1 MEDEIRI
8 PSWVLR
14 GDRVDELAFANEYLT
29 NHHMVSC
36 NGTFFTPDGRMTDE
50 NALRKDIFRELSQYI
65 RCGLARKVDNIVAT
79 LHLACQYDGLEDS
92 MAEVQVKNGTWHLD
106 GSFSDFKNIVCNR
119 LPVAYNPDAPRPER
133 WLQFVDEL
141 LEPGDVLTLQE
152 YMGYCLL
159 PVTYAQKML
168 IIIGRGGEGK
178 SRIGT
183 VMKSLLGDNMYM
195 GSIAKIE
202 GSPFARA
209 DLEHMLL
216 MVDDDLKMEA
226 LKQTNYIKSIVT
238 AELPMD
244 LERKGI
250 QSYQGRLYCRFMA
263 FGNGNLRSL
272 YDRSYGFFR
281 RQLILTTRERP
292 ESRVDDPYLSQRLYG
307 EREGILMWCLEGLQ
321 RLFLNDFQFT
331 ITPQAQEN
339 LNDAIREGNNAVD
352 FMNSE
357 GYFRFDDQGTASSR
371 ALYGVYKDWCD
382 DNAVTPMSSG
392 SLIQYLN
399 QNQSRFGLIYS
410 TNISIGNGRRARGYQ
425 GIRICPRM

>member
-1 MEDEIRI
+1 MQDEIK
-8 PSWVLR
+8 PPCWVLR
-14 GDRVDELAFANEYLT
+14 GDRVDELAFANEFLT
-29 NHHMVSC
+29 NHHMVSV
-36 NGTFFTPDGRMTDE
+36 NGTFFTPDGRLSDE
-50 NALRKDIFRELSQYI
+50 NALRKDIFQVISRYI
-65 RCGLARKVDNIVAT
+65 RGGLARKVDSILAT
-79 LHLACQYDGLEDS
+79 LHLACQYPCLDDS
-92 MAEVQVKNGTWHLD
+92 MTQVQVQNGTWHLD
-106 GSFSDFKNIVCNR
+106 GSFSTFRDIVVNR
-119 LPVAYNPDAPRPER
+119 LPVAYQPDAPKPER

-159 PVTYAQKML
+159 PVTFGQKML

-183 VMKSLLGDNMYM
+183 VMKDLLGDNMYM

-202 GSPFARA
+202 NSPFARA

-281 RQLILTTRERP
+281 RQLILTTKDRP
-292 ESRVDDPYLSQRLYG
+292 RNRQDDPYLSIQLRK
-307 EREGILMWCLEGLQ
+307 EKEGILLWCLEGLQ
-321 RLFLNDFQFT
+321 RLFYNDFQFT
-331 ITPQAQEN
+331 VTPLAEEN

-352 FMNSE
+352 FMKSE
-357 GYFRFDDQGTASSR
+357 GYFRFDSQGSATSR
-371 ALYGVYKDWCD
+371 ALYHAYRDWCD
-382 DNAVTPMSSG
+382 DNAMMAMSS
-392 SLIQYLN
+392 SSFITYIN
-399 QNQSRFGLIYS
+399 QNQRGFGITYS
-410 TNISIGNGRRARGYQ
+410 TNIPIGNGRYARGYK
-425 GIRICPRM
+425 GIRCLH

>member
-1 MEDEIRI
+1 
-8 PSWVLR
+8 
-14 GDRVDELAFANEYLT
+14 
-29 NHHMVSC
+29 
-36 NGTFFTPDGRMTDE
+36 MT
-50 NALRKDIFRELSQYI
+50 
-65 RCGLARKVDNIVAT
+65 
-79 LHLACQYDGLEDS
+79 
-92 MAEVQVKNGTWHLD
+92 EVQVQNGTWHLD
-106 GSFSDFKNIVCNR
+106 GSFSTFKNIVCNR

-133 WLQFVDEL
+133 WLQFLDEL
-141 LEPGDVLTLQE
+141 LEPGDILTLQE

-281 RQLILTTRERP
+281 RQLILTTKERP
-292 ESRVDDPYLSQRLYG
+292 PDRVDDPDIAEKMCREL
-307 EREGILMWCLEGLQ
+307 EGIFLWAFEGLQ
-321 RLFLNDFQFT
+321 RLVANH
-331 ITPQAQEN
+331 
-339 LNDAIREGNNAVD
+339 
-352 FMNSE
+352 
-357 GYFRFDDQGTASSR
+357 FRFYESA
-371 ALYGVYKDWCD
+371 
-382 DNAVTPMSSG
+382 
-392 SLIQYLN
+392 
-399 QNQSRFGLIYS
+399 
-410 TNISIGNGRRARGYQ
+410 RARSNRET
-425 GIRICPRM
+425 IRQDANNVLLFM

>member
-1 MEDEIRI
+1 MEDEINI
-8 PSWVLR
+8 PRWVLR
-14 GDRVDELAFANEYLT
+14 GDRVDELAFANEFLT
-29 NHHMVSC
+29 NHHMVSV
-36 NGTFFTPDGRMTDE
+36 NGTFFTPDGRMGDE
-50 NALRKDIFRELSQYI
+50 NALRKEIFKVLCQYI
-65 RCGLARKVDNIVAT
+65 RGNLARKVDSIVAT
-79 LHLACQYDGLEDS
+79 LHLACQYDGLEDDVTS
-92 MAEVQVKNGTWHLD
+92 VQVKNGMWHLD
-106 GSFSDFKNIVCNR
+106 GTFSTFRDIVVNR
-119 LPVAYNPDAPRPER
+119 LPVAYNPDAPKPER

-292 ESRVDDPYLSQRLYG
+292 GSRVDDPYLSRRLHA
-307 EREGILMWCLEGLQ
+307 EREGILLWCL
-321 RLFLNDFQFT
+321 
-331 ITPQAQEN
+331 
-339 LNDAIREGNNAVD
+339 
-352 FMNSE
+352 
-357 GYFRFDDQGTASSR
+357 
-371 ALYGVYKDWCD
+371 
-382 DNAVTPMSSG
+382 
-392 SLIQYLN
+392 
-399 QNQSRFGLIYS
+399 
-410 TNISIGNGRRARGYQ
+410 
-425 GIRICPRM
+425 

>member
-1 MEDEIRI
+1 MQDEIM
-8 PSWVLR
+8 PPCWVLR
-14 GDRVDELAFANEYLT
+14 GDRVDELAFANEFLT
-29 NHHMVSC
+29 NHHMVSV
-36 NGTFFTPDGRMTDE
+36 NGTFFTPDGRLSDE
-50 NALRKDIFRELSQYI
+50 NALRKDIFQVISRYI
-65 RCGLARKVDNIVAT
+65 RGGLARKVDSILAT
-79 LHLACQYDGLEDS
+79 LHLACQHPCLDDS
-92 MAEVQVKNGTWHLD
+92 MTQVQVQNGTWHLD
-106 GSFSDFKNIVCNR
+106 GSFSTFRDIVVNR
-119 LPVAYNPDAPRPER
+119 LPVAYHPDAPRPER

-159 PVTYAQKML
+159 PVTFGQKML

-183 VMKSLLGDNMYM
+183 VMKDLLGDNMYM

-202 GSPFARA
+202 NSPFARA

-238 AELPMD
+238 SELPMD

-250 QSYQGRLYCRFMA
+250 QSYQGRLFCRFMA

-281 RQLILTTRERP
+281 RQLILTTRDRP
-292 ESRVDDPYLSQRLYG
+292 RNRQDDPYLSIQLRK
-307 EREGILMWCLEGLQ
+307 EKEGILLWCLEGLQ
-321 RLFLNDFQFT
+321 RLFYNDFQFT
-331 ITPQAQEN
+331 VTPLAEEN

-352 FMNSE
+352 FMKSE
-357 GYFRFDDQGTASSR
+357 GYFRFDSQGSATSR
-371 ALYGVYKDWCD
+371 ALYHAYRDWCD
-382 DNAVTPMSSG
+382 DNAMMAMSS
-392 SLIQYLN
+392 SSFITYIN
-399 QNQSRFGLIYS
+399 QNQRGFGITYS
-410 TNISIGNGRRARGYQ
+410 TNIPIGNGRYARGYK
-425 GIRICPRM
+425 GIRCLH

>member
-1 MEDEIRI
+1 MQDEIN
-8 PSWVLR
+8 PPCWVLR
-14 GDRVDELAFANEYLT
+14 GDRVDELAFANEFLT
-29 NHHMVSC
+29 NHHMVSV
-36 NGTFFTPDGRMTDE
+36 NGTFFTPDGRLSDE
-50 NALRKDIFRELSQYI
+50 NALRKDIFQVISRYI
-65 RCGLARKVDNIVAT
+65 RGGLARKVDSILAT
-79 LHLACQYDGLEDS
+79 LHLACQYPCLDDS
-92 MAEVQVKNGTWHLD
+92 MTQVQVQNGTWHLD
-106 GSFSDFKNIVCNR
+106 GSFSTFRDIVVNR
-119 LPVAYNPDAPRPER
+119 LPVAYHPDAPKPER

-159 PVTYAQKML
+159 PVTFGQKML

-183 VMKSLLGDNMYM
+183 VMKDLLGDNMYM

-202 GSPFARA
+202 NSPFARA

-281 RQLILTTRERP
+281 RQLILTTRDRP
-292 ESRVDDPYLSQRLYG
+292 RNRQDDPYLSIQLRK
-307 EREGILMWCLEGLQ
+307 EKEGILLWCLEGLQ
-321 RLFLNDFQFT
+321 RLFYNDFQFT
-331 ITPQAQEN
+331 VTPLAEEN

-352 FMNSE
+352 FMKSE
-357 GYFRFDDQGTASSR
+357 GYFRFDSQGSVTSR
-371 ALYGVYKDWCD
+371 ALYHAYRDWCD
-382 DNAVTPMSSG
+382 DNAMMAMSS
-392 SLIQYLN
+392 SSFITYIN
-399 QNQSRFGLIYS
+399 QNQRGFGITYS
-410 TNISIGNGRRARGYQ
+410 TNIPIGNGRYARGYK
-425 GIRICPRM
+425 GIRCLH

>member
-1 MEDEIRI
+1 MEDEINI
-8 PSWVLR
+8 PRWVLR
-14 GDRVDELAFANEYLT
+14 GDRVDELAFANEYLM

-50 NALRKDIFRELSQYI
+50 NALRKDIFSILCQYI

-106 GSFSDFKNIVCNR
+106 GSFSDFKNIVVNR

-159 PVTYAQKML
+159 PVTFGQKML
-168 IIIGRGGEGK
+168 IIIGKGGEGK

-183 VMKSLLGDNMYM
+183 VMKDLLGENMYM

-202 GSPFARA
+202 SSPFARA

-250 QSYQGRLYCRFMA
+250 QSYQGRLFCRFMA

-281 RQLILTTRERP
+281 RQLILTTKDRP
-292 ESRVDDPYLSQRLYG
+292 RNRQDDPYLSIQLRK
-307 EREGILMWCLEGLQ
+307 EKEGILLWCLEGLQ
-321 RLFLNDFQFT
+321 RLFYNDFQFT
-331 ITPQAQEN
+331 VTPLAEEN

-352 FMNSE
+352 FMKSE
-357 GYFRFDDQGTASSR
+357 GYFRFDSQGSVTSR
-371 ALYGVYKDWCD
+371 ALYHAYRDWCD
-382 DNAVTPMSSG
+382 DNAMMAMSS
-392 SLIQYLN
+392 SSFITYIN
-399 QNQSRFGLIYS
+399 QNQRGFGITYS
-410 TNISIGNGRRARGYQ
+410 TNIPIGNGRYARGYK
-425 GIRICPRM
+425 GIRCLH

>member
-1 MEDEIRI
+1 MQDEIM
-8 PSWVLR
+8 PPCWVLR
-14 GDRVDELAFANEYLT
+14 GDRVDELAFANEFLT
-29 NHHMVSC
+29 NHHMVSV
-36 NGTFFTPDGRMTDE
+36 NGTFFTPDGRLSDE
-50 NALRKDIFRELSQYI
+50 NALRKDIFQVISRYI
-65 RCGLARKVDNIVAT
+65 RGGLARKVDSILAT
-79 LHLACQYDGLEDS
+79 LHLACQYPCLDDS
-92 MAEVQVKNGTWHLD
+92 MTQVQVQNGTWHLD
-106 GSFSDFKNIVCNR
+106 GSFSTFRDIVVNR
-119 LPVAYNPDAPRPER
+119 LPVAYHPDAPKPER

-159 PVTYAQKML
+159 PVTFGQKML

-183 VMKSLLGDNMYM
+183 VMKDLLGDNMYM

-202 GSPFARA
+202 NSPFARA

-250 QSYQGRLYCRFMA
+250 QSYQGRLFCRFMA

-281 RQLILTTRERP
+281 RQLILTTRDRP
-292 ESRVDDPYLSQRLYG
+292 RNRQDDPYLSIQLRK
-307 EREGILMWCLEGLQ
+307 EKEGILLWCLEGLQ
-321 RLFLNDFQFT
+321 RLFYNDFQFT
-331 ITPQAQEN
+331 VTPLAEEN

-352 FMNSE
+352 FMKSE
-357 GYFRFDDQGTASSR
+357 GYFRFDSQGSVTSR
-371 ALYGVYKDWCD
+371 ALYHAYRDWCD
-382 DNAVTPMSSG
+382 DNAMMAMSS
-392 SLIQYLN
+392 SSFITYIN
-399 QNQSRFGLIYS
+399 QNQRGFGITYS
-410 TNISIGNGRRARGYQ
+410 TNIPIGNGRYARGYK
-425 GIRICPRM
+425 GIRCLH

>member
-1 MEDEIRI
+1 MQDEIM
-8 PSWVLR
+8 PPCWVLR
-14 GDRVDELAFANEYLT
+14 GDRVDELAFANEFLT
-29 NHHMVSC
+29 NHHMVSV
-36 NGTFFTPDGRMTDE
+36 NGTFFTPDGRLSDE
-50 NALRKDIFRELSQYI
+50 NALRKDIFQVISRYI
-65 RCGLARKVDNIVAT
+65 RGGLARKVDSILAT
-79 LHLACQYDGLEDS
+79 LHLACQYPCLDDS
-92 MAEVQVKNGTWHLD
+92 MTQVQVQNGTWHLD
-106 GSFSDFKNIVCNR
+106 GSFSTFRDIVVNR
-119 LPVAYNPDAPRPER
+119 LPVAYHPDAPKPER

-159 PVTYAQKML
+159 PVTFGQKML

-183 VMKSLLGDNMYM
+183 VMKDLLGDNMYM

-202 GSPFARA
+202 NSPFARA

-238 AELPMD
+238 SELPMD

-250 QSYQGRLYCRFMA
+250 QSYQGRLFCRFMA

-281 RQLILTTRERP
+281 RQLILTTKDRP
-292 ESRVDDPYLSQRLYG
+292 RNRQDDPYLSIQLRK
-307 EREGILMWCLEGLQ
+307 EKEGILLWCLEGLQ
-321 RLFLNDFQFT
+321 RLFYNDFQFT
-331 ITPQAQEN
+331 VTPLAEEN

-352 FMNSE
+352 FMKSE
-357 GYFRFDDQGTASSR
+357 GYFRFDSQGSVTSR
-371 ALYGVYKDWCD
+371 ALYHAYRDWCD
-382 DNAVTPMSSG
+382 DNAMMAMSS
-392 SLIQYLN
+392 SSFITYIN
-399 QNQSRFGLIYS
+399 QNQRGFGITYS
-410 TNISIGNGRRARGYQ
+410 TNIPIGNGRYARGYK
-425 GIRICPRM
+425 GIRCLH

>member
-1 MEDEIRI
+1 MEDEINI
-8 PSWVLR
+8 PRWVLR

-36 NGTFFTPDGRMTDE
+36 NGTFFTPDGRLSDE

-92 MAEVQVKNGTWHLD
+92 MMEVQVQNGTWHLD
-106 GSFSDFKNIVCNR
+106 GSFSDFKNIVVNR
-119 LPVAYNPDAPRPER
+119 LPVAYNPDAPKPER
-133 WLQFVDEL
+133 WLRFLEEL
-141 LEPGDVLTLQE
+141 LEPGDILTLQE

-159 PVTYAQKML
+159 PVTFGQKML
-168 IIIGRGGEGK
+168 IIIGKGGEGK

-183 VMKSLLGDNMYM
+183 VMKDLLGENMYM

-202 GSPFARA
+202 SSPFARA

-281 RQLILTTRERP
+281 RQLILTTKEKP
-292 ESRVDDPYLSQRLYG
+292 AGRVDDPYLSMDLRR
-307 EREGILMWCLEGLQ
+307 EREGILLWCLEGLL
-321 RLFLNDFQFT
+321 RLYFNDFQFT
-331 ITPQAQEN
+331 ITPRAQEN
-339 LNDAIREGNNAVD
+339 LNEAIREGNNAVD
-352 FMNSE
+352 FMKSK
-357 GYFRFDDQGTASSR
+357 GYFRFDSEGAATSR
-371 ALYGVYKDWCD
+371 ALYRVYKDWCE
-382 DNAVTPMSSG
+382 DNAMTAMSST
-392 SLIQYLN
+392 SFSQYLS
-399 QNQSRFGLIYS
+399 QNQAALGLTYS
-410 TNISIGNGRRARGYQ
+410 NNIPIGNGRRARGYQ

>member
-1 MEDEIRI
+1 MHEETN
-8 PSWVLR
+8 PPCWVLR
-14 GDRVDELAFANEYLT
+14 GDRVDELAFANEFLT
-29 NHHMVSC
+29 NHHMVSV
-36 NGTFFTPDGRMTDE
+36 NGTFFTPDGRLSDE
-50 NALRKDIFRELSQYI
+50 NALRKDIFQVISRYI
-65 RCGLARKVDNIVAT
+65 RGGLARKVDSILAT
-79 LHLACQYDGLEDS
+79 LHLACQYPCLDDS
-92 MAEVQVKNGTWHLD
+92 MTQVQVQNGTWHLD
-106 GSFSDFKNIVCNR
+106 GSFSTFRDIVVNR
-119 LPVAYNPDAPRPER
+119 LPVAYHPDAPKPER

-159 PVTYAQKML
+159 PVTFGQKML

-183 VMKSLLGDNMYM
+183 VMKDLLGDNMYM

-202 GSPFARA
+202 NSPFARA

-250 QSYQGRLYCRFMA
+250 QSYQGRLFCRFMA

-281 RQLILTTRERP
+281 RQLILTTRDRP
-292 ESRVDDPYLSQRLYG
+292 RNRQDDPYLSIQLRK
-307 EREGILMWCLEGLQ
+307 EKEGILLWCLEGLQ
-321 RLFLNDFQFT
+321 RLFYNDFQFT
-331 ITPQAQEN
+331 VTPLAEEN

-352 FMNSE
+352 FMKSE
-357 GYFRFDDQGTASSR
+357 GYFRFDSQGSVTSR
-371 ALYGVYKDWCD
+371 ALYHAYRDWCD
-382 DNAVTPMSSG
+382 DNAMMAMSS
-392 SLIQYLN
+392 SSFITYIN
-399 QNQSRFGLIYS
+399 QNQRGFGITYS
-410 TNISIGNGRRARGYQ
+410 TNIPIGNGRYARGYK
-425 GIRICPRM
+425 GIRCLH

>member
-1 MEDEIRI
+1 MQDEIN
-8 PSWVLR
+8 PPCWVLR
-14 GDRVDELAFANEYLT
+14 GDRVDELAFANEFLT
-29 NHHMVSC
+29 NHHMVSV
-36 NGTFFTPDGRMTDE
+36 NGTFFTPDGRLSDE
-50 NALRKDIFRELSQYI
+50 NALRKDIFQVISRYI
-65 RCGLARKVDNIVAT
+65 RGGLARKVDSILAT
-79 LHLACQYDGLEDS
+79 LHLACQYPCLDDS
-92 MAEVQVKNGTWHLD
+92 MTQVQVQNGTWHLD
-106 GSFSDFKNIVCNR
+106 GSFSTFRDIVVNR
-119 LPVAYNPDAPRPER
+119 LPVAYHPDAPKPER

-159 PVTYAQKML
+159 PVTFGQKML

-183 VMKSLLGDNMYM
+183 VMKDLLGDNMYM

-202 GSPFARA
+202 NSPFARA

-238 AELPMD
+238 SELPMD

-250 QSYQGRLYCRFMA
+250 QSYQGRLFCRFMA

-281 RQLILTTRERP
+281 RQLILTTKDRP
-292 ESRVDDPYLSQRLYG
+292 RNRQDDPYLSIQLRK
-307 EREGILMWCLEGLQ
+307 EKEGILLWCLEGLQ
-321 RLFLNDFQFT
+321 RLFYNDFQFT
-331 ITPQAQEN
+331 VTPLAEEN

-352 FMNSE
+352 FMKSE
-357 GYFRFDDQGTASSR
+357 GYFRFDSQGSVTSR
-371 ALYGVYKDWCD
+371 ALYHAYRDWCD
-382 DNAVTPMSSG
+382 DNAMMAMSS
-392 SLIQYLN
+392 SSFITYIN
-399 QNQSRFGLIYS
+399 QNQRGFGITYS
-410 TNISIGNGRRARGYQ
+410 TNIPIGNGRYARGYK
-425 GIRICPRM
+425 GIRCLH

>member
-1 MEDEIRI
+1 MEDEINI
-8 PSWVLR
+8 PRWVLR
-14 GDRVDELAFANEYLT
+14 GDRVDELIFANEYLT

-36 NGTFFTPDGRMTDE
+36 NGTFFTPDGRLSDE

-92 MAEVQVKNGTWHLD
+92 MTEVQVQNGTWHLD
-106 GSFSDFKNIVCNR
+106 GSFSNFRNIVVNR
-119 LPVAYNPDAPRPER
+119 LPVNYNPDAPRPER

-159 PVTYAQKML
+159 PVTFGQKML

-281 RQLILTTRERP
+281 RQLILTTKERP
-292 ESRVDDPYLSQRLYG
+292 DSRVDDPYLSQRLYG

-331 ITPQAQEN
+331 ITPRAQEN

-371 ALYGVYKDWCD
+371 ALYGVYRDWCE

-410 TNISIGNGRRARGYQ
+410 TNIPIGNGRRARGYQ

>member
-1 MEDEIRI
+1 MHEETN
-8 PSWVLR
+8 PPCWVLR
-14 GDRVDELAFANEYLT
+14 GDRVDELAFANEFLT
-29 NHHMVSC
+29 NHHMVSV
-36 NGTFFTPDGRMTDE
+36 NGTFFTPDGRLSDE
-50 NALRKDIFRELSQYI
+50 NALRKDIFQVISRYI
-65 RCGLARKVDNIVAT
+65 RGGLARKVDSILAT
-79 LHLACQYDGLEDS
+79 LHLACQYPCLDDS
-92 MAEVQVKNGTWHLD
+92 MTQVQVQNGTWHLD
-106 GSFSDFKNIVCNR
+106 GSFSTFRDIVVNR
-119 LPVAYNPDAPRPER
+119 LPVAYHPDAPKPER

-159 PVTYAQKML
+159 PVTFGQKML

-183 VMKSLLGDNMYM
+183 VMKDLLGDNMYM

-281 RQLILTTRERP
+281 RQLILTTRDRP
-292 ESRVDDPYLSQRLYG
+292 RNRQDDPYLSIQLRK
-307 EREGILMWCLEGLQ
+307 EKEGILLWCLEGLQ
-321 RLFLNDFQFT
+321 RLFYNDFQFT
-331 ITPQAQEN
+331 VTPLAEEN

-352 FMNSE
+352 FMKSE
-357 GYFRFDDQGTASSR
+357 GYFRFDSQGSVTSR
-371 ALYGVYKDWCD
+371 DLYHAYRDWCD
-382 DNAVTPMSSG
+382 DNAMMAMSS
-392 SLIQYLN
+392 SSFITYIN
-399 QNQSRFGLIYS
+399 QNQRGFGITYS
-410 TNISIGNGRRARGYQ
+410 TNIPIGNGRYARGYK
-425 GIRICPRM
+425 GIRCLH

>member
-1 MEDEIRI
+1 MEDEINI
-8 PSWVLR
+8 PRWVLR

-36 NGTFFTPDGRMTDE
+36 NGTFFTPDGRLSDE

-92 MAEVQVKNGTWHLD
+92 VTEVQVQNGTWHLD
-106 GSFSDFKNIVCNR
+106 GSFSDFKNIVVNR
-119 LPVAYNPDAPRPER
+119 LPVNYNPDAPRPER

-281 RQLILTTRERP
+281 RQLILTTKERP
-292 ESRVDDPYLSQRLYG
+292 ENRVDDPYLSQRLYQ
-307 EREGILMWCLEGLQ
+307 EREGILMWCLEGLL

-371 ALYGVYKDWCD
+371 ALYGVYRDWCD
-382 DNAVTPMSSG
+382 DNAVTPMSST
-392 SLIQYLN
+392 SLAQYLN

-410 TNISIGNGRRARGYQ
+410 TNIPIGNGRRARGYQ

>member
-1 MEDEIRI
+1 MQDEIM
-8 PSWVLR
+8 PPCWVLR
-14 GDRVDELAFANEYLT
+14 GDRVDELAFANEFLT
-29 NHHMVSC
+29 NHHMVSV
-36 NGTFFTPDGRMTDE
+36 NGTFFTPDGRLSDE
-50 NALRKDIFRELSQYI
+50 NALRKDIFQVISRYI
-65 RCGLARKVDNIVAT
+65 RGGLARKVDSILAT
-79 LHLACQYDGLEDS
+79 LHLACQYPCLDDS
-92 MAEVQVKNGTWHLD
+92 MTQVQVQNGTWHLD
-106 GSFSDFKNIVCNR
+106 GSFSTFRDIVVNR
-119 LPVAYNPDAPRPER
+119 LPVAYQPDAPKPER

-159 PVTYAQKML
+159 PVTFGQKML

-183 VMKSLLGDNMYM
+183 VMKDLLGDNMYM

-202 GSPFARA
+202 NSPFARA

-281 RQLILTTRERP
+281 RQLILTTKDRP
-292 ESRVDDPYLSQRLYG
+292 RNRQDDPYLSIQLRK
-307 EREGILMWCLEGLQ
+307 EKEGILLWCLEGLQ
-321 RLFLNDFQFT
+321 RLFYNDFQFT
-331 ITPQAQEN
+331 VTPLAEEN

-352 FMNSE
+352 FMKSE
-357 GYFRFDDQGTASSR
+357 GYFRFDSQGSVTSR
-371 ALYGVYKDWCD
+371 ALYHAYRDWCD
-382 DNAVTPMSSG
+382 DNAMMAMSS
-392 SLIQYLN
+392 SSFITYIN
-399 QNQSRFGLIYS
+399 QNQRGFGITYS
-410 TNISIGNGRRARGYQ
+410 TNIPIGNGRYARGYK
-425 GIRICPRM
+425 GIRCLH

>member
-1 MEDEIRI
+1 
-8 PSWVLR
+8 
-14 GDRVDELAFANEYLT
+14 
-29 NHHMVSC
+29 
-36 NGTFFTPDGRMTDE
+36 
-50 NALRKDIFRELSQYI
+50 
-65 RCGLARKVDNIVAT
+65 
-79 LHLACQYDGLEDS
+79 
-92 MAEVQVKNGTWHLD
+92 
-106 GSFSDFKNIVCNR
+106 
-119 LPVAYNPDAPRPER
+119 
-133 WLQFVDEL
+133 
-141 LEPGDVLTLQE
+141 
-152 YMGYCLL
+152 
-159 PVTYAQKML
+159 
-168 IIIGRGGEGK
+168 
-178 SRIGT
+178 
-183 VMKSLLGDNMYM
+183 MYM

-292 ESRVDDPYLSQRLYG
+292 GSRVDDPYLSRRLHA
-307 EREGILMWCLEGLQ
+307 EREGILLWCLEGLI

-331 ITPQAQEN
+331 ITPRAQEN

-357 GYFRFDDQGTASSR
+357 GYFRFDSQGTASSR
-371 ALYGVYKDWCD
+371 ALYGVYRDWCD
-382 DNAVTPMSSG
+382 DNAVTPMSST

-410 TNISIGNGRRARGYQ
+410 TNIPIGNGRRARGYQ

>member
-1 MEDEIRI
+1 MHEETN
-8 PSWVLR
+8 PPCWVLR
-14 GDRVDELAFANEYLT
+14 GDRVDELAFANEFLT
-29 NHHMVSC
+29 NHHMVSV
-36 NGTFFTPDGRMTDE
+36 NGTFFTPDGRLSDE
-50 NALRKDIFRELSQYI
+50 NALRKDIFQVISRYI
-65 RCGLARKVDNIVAT
+65 RGGLARKVDSILAT
-79 LHLACQYDGLEDS
+79 LHLACQYPCLDDS
-92 MAEVQVKNGTWHLD
+92 MTQVQVQNGTWHLD
-106 GSFSDFKNIVCNR
+106 GSFSTFRDIVVNR
-119 LPVAYNPDAPRPER
+119 LPVAYHPDAPKPER

-159 PVTYAQKML
+159 PVTFGQKML

-183 VMKSLLGDNMYM
+183 VMKDLLGDNMYM

-202 GSPFARA
+202 NSPFARA

-281 RQLILTTRERP
+281 RQLILTTKDRP
-292 ESRVDDPYLSQRLYG
+292 RNRQDDPYLSIQLRK
-307 EREGILMWCLEGLQ
+307 EKEGILLWCLEGLQ
-321 RLFLNDFQFT
+321 RLFYNDFQFT
-331 ITPQAQEN
+331 VTPLAEEN

-352 FMNSE
+352 FMKSE
-357 GYFRFDDQGTASSR
+357 GYFRFDSQGSVTSR
-371 ALYGVYKDWCD
+371 ALYHAYRDWCD
-382 DNAVTPMSSG
+382 DNAMMAMSS
-392 SLIQYLN
+392 SSFITYIN
-399 QNQSRFGLIYS
+399 QNQRGFGITYS
-410 TNISIGNGRRARGYQ
+410 TNIPIGNGRYARGYK
-425 GIRICPRM
+425 GIRCLH

>member
-1 MEDEIRI
+1 MEDEINI
-8 PSWVLR
+8 PRWVLR

-36 NGTFFTPDGRMTDE
+36 NGTFFTPDGRLSDE

-92 MAEVQVKNGTWHLD
+92 VTEVQVQNGTWHLD
-106 GSFSDFKNIVCNR
+106 GSFSTFRNIVVNR
-119 LPVAYNPDAPRPER
+119 LPVNYNPDAPRPER
-133 WLQFVDEL
+133 WLKFVDEL

-159 PVTYAQKML
+159 PVTFGQKML

-272 YDRSYGFFR
+272 YDRSFGFFR
-281 RQLILTTRERP
+281 RQLILTTKERP
-292 ESRVDDPYLSQRLYG
+292 ENRVDDPYLSQRLYQ
-307 EREGILMWCLEGLQ
+307 EREGILMWCLEGLL

-371 ALYGVYKDWCD
+371 ALYGVYRDWCD
-382 DNAVTPMSSG
+382 DNAVTPMSST
-392 SLIQYLN
+392 SLAQYLN

-410 TNISIGNGRRARGYQ
+410 TNIPIGNGRRARGYQ

>member
-1 MEDEIRI
+1 MHEETN
-8 PSWVLR
+8 PPCWVLR
-14 GDRVDELAFANEYLT
+14 GDRVDELAFANEFLT
-29 NHHMVSC
+29 NHHMVSV
-36 NGTFFTPDGRMTDE
+36 NGTFFTPDGRLSDE
-50 NALRKDIFRELSQYI
+50 NALRKDIFQVISRYI
-65 RCGLARKVDNIVAT
+65 RGGLARKVDSILAT
-79 LHLACQYDGLEDS
+79 LHLACQYPCLDDS
-92 MAEVQVKNGTWHLD
+92 MTQVQVQNGTWHLD
-106 GSFSDFKNIVCNR
+106 GSFSTFRDIVVNR
-119 LPVAYNPDAPRPER
+119 LPVAYHPDAPRPER

-159 PVTYAQKML
+159 PVTFGQKML

-183 VMKSLLGDNMYM
+183 VMKDLLGDNMYM

-202 GSPFARA
+202 NSPFARA

-250 QSYQGRLYCRFMA
+250 QSYQGRLFCRFMA

-281 RQLILTTRERP
+281 RQLILTTKDRP
-292 ESRVDDPYLSQRLYG
+292 RNRQDDPYLSIQLRK
-307 EREGILMWCLEGLQ
+307 EKEGILLWCLEGLQ
-321 RLFLNDFQFT
+321 RLFYNDFQFT
-331 ITPQAQEN
+331 VTPLAEEN

-352 FMNSE
+352 FMKSE
-357 GYFRFDDQGTASSR
+357 GYFRFDSQGSVTSR
-371 ALYGVYKDWCD
+371 ALYHAYRDWCD
-382 DNAVTPMSSG
+382 DNAMMAMSS
-392 SLIQYLN
+392 SSFITYIN
-399 QNQSRFGLIYS
+399 QNQRGFGITYS
-410 TNISIGNGRRARGYQ
+410 TNIPIGNGRYARGYK
-425 GIRICPRM
+425 GIRCLH

>member
-1 MEDEIRI
+1 MHEETN
-8 PSWVLR
+8 PPCWVLR
-14 GDRVDELAFANEYLT
+14 GDRVDELAFANEFLT
-29 NHHMVSC
+29 NHHMVSV
-36 NGTFFTPDGRMTDE
+36 NGTFFTPDGRLSDE
-50 NALRKDIFRELSQYI
+50 NALRKDIFQVISRYI
-65 RCGLARKVDNIVAT
+65 RGGLARKVDSILAT
-79 LHLACQYDGLEDS
+79 LHLACQYPCLDDS
-92 MAEVQVKNGTWHLD
+92 MTQVQVQNGTWHLD
-106 GSFSDFKNIVCNR
+106 GSFSTFRDIVVNR
-119 LPVAYNPDAPRPER
+119 LPVAYHPDAPKPER

-159 PVTYAQKML
+159 PVTFGQKML

-183 VMKSLLGDNMYM
+183 VMKDLLGDNMYM

-202 GSPFARA
+202 NSPFARA

-250 QSYQGRLYCRFMA
+250 QSYQGRLFCRFMA

-281 RQLILTTRERP
+281 RQLILTTKDRP
-292 ESRVDDPYLSQRLYG
+292 RNRQDDPYLSIQLRK
-307 EREGILMWCLEGLQ
+307 EKEGILLWCLEGLQ
-321 RLFLNDFQFT
+321 RLFYNDFQFT
-331 ITPQAQEN
+331 VTPLAEEN

-352 FMNSE
+352 FMKSE
-357 GYFRFDDQGTASSR
+357 GYFRFDSQGSVTSR
-371 ALYGVYKDWCD
+371 ALYHAYRDWCD
-382 DNAVTPMSSG
+382 DNAMMAMSS
-392 SLIQYLN
+392 SSFITYIN
-399 QNQSRFGLIYS
+399 QNQRGFGITYS
-410 TNISIGNGRRARGYQ
+410 TNIPIGNGRYARGYK
-425 GIRICPRM
+425 GIRCLH

>member
-1 MEDEIRI
+1 MQDEIN
-8 PSWVLR
+8 PPCWVLR
-14 GDRVDELAFANEYLT
+14 GDRVDELAFANEFLT
-29 NHHMVSC
+29 NHHMVSV
-36 NGTFFTPDGRMTDE
+36 NGTFFTPDGRLSDE
-50 NALRKDIFRELSQYI
+50 NALRKDIFQVISRYI
-65 RCGLARKVDNIVAT
+65 RGGLARKVDSILAT
-79 LHLACQYDGLEDS
+79 LHLACQYPCLDDS
-92 MAEVQVKNGTWHLD
+92 MTQVQVQNGTWHLD
-106 GSFSDFKNIVCNR
+106 GSFSTFRDIVVNR
-119 LPVAYNPDAPRPER
+119 LPVAYQPDAPKPER

-159 PVTYAQKML
+159 PVTFGQKML

-183 VMKSLLGDNMYM
+183 VMKDLLGDNMYM

-202 GSPFARA
+202 NSPFARA

-281 RQLILTTRERP
+281 RQLILTTKDRP
-292 ESRVDDPYLSQRLYG
+292 RNRQDDPYLSIQLRK
-307 EREGILMWCLEGLQ
+307 EKEGILLWCLEGLQ
-321 RLFLNDFQFT
+321 RLFYNDFQFT
-331 ITPQAQEN
+331 VTPLAEEN

-352 FMNSE
+352 FMKSE
-357 GYFRFDDQGTASSR
+357 GYFRFDSQGSVTSR
-371 ALYGVYKDWCD
+371 ALYHAYRDWCD
-382 DNAVTPMSSG
+382 DNAMMAMSS
-392 SLIQYLN
+392 SSFITYIN
-399 QNQSRFGLIYS
+399 QNQRGFGITYS
-410 TNISIGNGRRARGYQ
+410 TNIPIGNGRYARGYK
-425 GIRICPRM
+425 GIRCLH

>member
-14 GDRVDELAFANEYLT
+14 GDRVDELAFANEYLM

-50 NALRKDIFRELSQYI
+50 NALRKDIFSILCQYI

-92 MAEVQVKNGTWHLD
+92 MTEVQVQNGTWHLD
-106 GSFSDFKNIVCNR
+106 GSFSDFKNIVVNR
-119 LPVAYNPDAPRPER
+119 LPVNYNPDAPRPER
-133 WLQFVDEL
+133 WLQFLDEL

-281 RQLILTTRERP
+281 RQLILTTKERP
-292 ESRVDDPYLSQRLYG
+292 DSRVDDPYLSQRLYG

-371 ALYGVYKDWCD
+371 ALYGVYRDWCE

-410 TNISIGNGRRARGYQ
+410 TNIPIGNGRRARGYQ

>member
-1 MEDEIRI
+1 MHEETN
-8 PSWVLR
+8 PPCWVLR
-14 GDRVDELAFANEYLT
+14 GDRVDELAFANEFLT
-29 NHHMVSC
+29 NHHMVSV
-36 NGTFFTPDGRMTDE
+36 NGTFFTPDGRLSDE
-50 NALRKDIFRELSQYI
+50 NALRKDIFQVISRYI
-65 RCGLARKVDNIVAT
+65 RGGLARKVDSILAT
-79 LHLACQYDGLEDS
+79 LHLACQYPCLDDS
-92 MAEVQVKNGTWHLD
+92 MTQVQVQNGTWHLD
-106 GSFSDFKNIVCNR
+106 GSFSTFRDIVVNR
-119 LPVAYNPDAPRPER
+119 LPVAYHPDAPKPER

-159 PVTYAQKML
+159 PVTFGQKML

-183 VMKSLLGDNMYM
+183 VMKDLLGDNMYM

-202 GSPFARA
+202 NSPFARA

-281 RQLILTTRERP
+281 RQLILTTRDRP
-292 ESRVDDPYLSQRLYG
+292 RNRQDDPYLSIQLRK
-307 EREGILMWCLEGLQ
+307 EKEGILLWCLEGLQ
-321 RLFLNDFQFT
+321 RLFYNDFQFT
-331 ITPQAQEN
+331 VTPLAEEN

-352 FMNSE
+352 FMKSE
-357 GYFRFDDQGTASSR
+357 GYFRFDSQGSVTSR
-371 ALYGVYKDWCD
+371 ALYHAYRDWCD
-382 DNAVTPMSSG
+382 DNAMMAMSS
-392 SLIQYLN
+392 SSFITYIN
-399 QNQSRFGLIYS
+399 QNQRGFGITYS
-410 TNISIGNGRRARGYQ
+410 TNIPIGNGRYARGYK
-425 GIRICPRM
+425 GIRCLH

>member
-1 MEDEIRI
+1 MEDEIKI
-8 PSWVLR
+8 PGWVLR
-14 GDRVDELAFANEYLT
+14 GDRVDELAFANEYLM

-50 NALRKDIFRELSQYI
+50 NALRKDIFSILCQYI

-79 LHLACQYDGLEDS
+79 LHLACPYDGLEDS
-92 MAEVQVKNGTWHLD
+92 MTEVQVQNGTWHLD
-106 GSFSDFKNIVCNR
+106 GSFSDFKNIVVNR
-119 LPVAYNPDAPRPER
+119 LPVNYNPDAPRPER

-281 RQLILTTRERP
+281 RQLILTTKEKP
-292 ESRVDDPYLSQRLYG
+292 AGRVDDPYLSIQLRK
-307 EREGILMWCLEGLQ
+307 EREGILLWCLEGLL
-321 RLFLNDFQFT
+321 RLYYNDFQFT
-331 ITPQAQEN
+331 ITPRAQEN
-339 LNDAIREGNNAVD
+339 LNEAIREGNNAVD
-352 FMNSE
+352 FMRSE
-357 GYFRFDDQGTASSR
+357 GYFRFDPLGTITSR
-371 ALYGVYKDWCD
+371 ALYCIYRDWCD
-382 DNAVTPMSSG
+382 DNAMTPMASN
-392 SLIQYLN
+392 SLIAYIN
-399 QNQSRFGLIYS
+399 QNQQALGLTYS
-410 TNISIGNGRRARGYQ
+410 TNIPIGNGRYARGYK
-425 GIRICPRM
+425 GIRLCPRM

>member
-1 MEDEIRI
+1 MEDEINI
-8 PSWVLR
+8 PRWVLR
-14 GDRVDELAFANEYLT
+14 GDRVDELAFANEYLM
-29 NHHMVSC
+29 NHHMVSV
-36 NGTFFTPDGRMTDE
+36 NGTFFTPDGRMPDE

-92 MAEVQVKNGTWHLD
+92 MTEVQVQNGTWHLD
-106 GSFSDFKNIVCNR
+106 GSFSNFRNIVVNR
-119 LPVAYNPDAPRPER
+119 LPVNYNPDAPRPER

-159 PVTYAQKML
+159 PVTFGQKML
-168 IIIGRGGEGK
+168 IIIGKGGEGK

-183 VMKSLLGDNMYM
+183 VMKDLLGENMYM

-202 GSPFARA
+202 SSPFARA

-238 AELPMD
+238 SELPMD

-272 YDRSYGFFR
+272 YDLR
-281 RQLILTTRERP
+281 ILKAMN
-292 ESRVDDPYLSQRLYG
+292 LY
-307 EREGILMWCLEGLQ
+307 
-321 RLFLNDFQFT
+321 
-331 ITPQAQEN
+331 P
-339 LNDAIREGNNAVD
+339 
-352 FMNSE
+352 
-357 GYFRFDDQGTASSR
+357 
-371 ALYGVYKDWCD
+371 VY
-382 DNAVTPMSSG
+382 SI
-392 SLIQYLN
+392 LIQ
-399 QNQSRFGLIYS
+399 
-410 TNISIGNGRRARGYQ
+410 
-425 GIRICPRM
+425 IRD

>member
-14 GDRVDELAFANEYLT
+14 GDRVDELAFANEYLM

-50 NALRKDIFRELSQYI
+50 NALRKDIFSILCQYI

-92 MAEVQVKNGTWHLD
+92 MTEVQVQNGTWHLD
-106 GSFSDFKNIVCNR
+106 GSFSTFRNIVVNR
-119 LPVAYNPDAPRPER
+119 LPVNYNPDAPKPER
-133 WLQFVDEL
+133 WLRFLEEL
-141 LEPGDVLTLQE
+141 LEPGDILTLQE

-159 PVTYAQKML
+159 PVTFGQKML
-168 IIIGRGGEGK
+168 IIIGKGGEGK

-183 VMKSLLGDNMYM
+183 VMKDLLGENMYM

-202 GSPFARA
+202 SSPFARA

-281 RQLILTTRERP
+281 RQLILTTKERP
-292 ESRVDDPYLSQRLYG
+292 DSRVDDPYLSQRLYG

-371 ALYGVYKDWCD
+371 ALYGVYRDWCE

-410 TNISIGNGRRARGYQ
+410 TNIPIGNGRRARGYQ

>member
-1 MEDEIRI
+1 MHEETN
-8 PSWVLR
+8 PPCWVLR
-14 GDRVDELAFANEYLT
+14 GDRVDELAFANEFLT
-29 NHHMVSC
+29 NHHMVSV
-36 NGTFFTPDGRMTDE
+36 NGTFFTPDGRLSDE
-50 NALRKDIFRELSQYI
+50 NALRKDIFQVISRYI
-65 RCGLARKVDNIVAT
+65 RGGLARKVDSILAT
-79 LHLACQYDGLEDS
+79 LHLACQYPCLDDS
-92 MAEVQVKNGTWHLD
+92 MTQVQVQNGTWHLD
-106 GSFSDFKNIVCNR
+106 GSFSTFRDIVVNR
-119 LPVAYNPDAPRPER
+119 LPVAYHPDAPKPER

-159 PVTYAQKML
+159 PVTFGQKML

-183 VMKSLLGDNMYM
+183 VMKDLLGDNMYM

-202 GSPFARA
+202 NSPFARA

-250 QSYQGRLYCRFMA
+250 QSYQGRLFCRFMA

-281 RQLILTTRERP
+281 RQLILTTRDRP
-292 ESRVDDPYLSQRLYG
+292 RNRQDDPYLSIQLRK
-307 EREGILMWCLEGLQ
+307 EKEGILLWCLEGLQ
-321 RLFLNDFQFT
+321 RLFYNDFQFT
-331 ITPQAQEN
+331 VTPLAEEN

-352 FMNSE
+352 FMKSE
-357 GYFRFDDQGTASSR
+357 GYFRFDSQGSVTSR
-371 ALYGVYKDWCD
+371 ALYHAYRDWCD
-382 DNAVTPMSSG
+382 DNAMMAMSS
-392 SLIQYLN
+392 SSFITYIN
-399 QNQSRFGLIYS
+399 QNQRGFGITYS
-410 TNISIGNGRRARGYQ
+410 TNIPIGNGRYARGYKC
-425 GIRICPRM
+425 IRCLH

>member
-1 MEDEIRI
+1 MEEEITI
-8 PSWVLR
+8 PRWVLR
-14 GDRVDELAFANEYLT
+14 GDRVDELIFANEYLF

-36 NGTFFTPDGRMTDE
+36 NGRFFTPEGRMHDE
-50 NALRKDIFRELSQYI
+50 NALRKDIFKIISQYV
-65 RCGLARKVDNIVAT
+65 RGGLARKVDSIIAT
-79 LHLACQYDGLEDS
+79 LHLACQYDNLEDDIT
-92 MAEVQVKNGTWHLD
+92 AVQVKNGAWHLE
-106 GSFSDFKNIVCNR
+106 GGFSTFKTIVCNR

-159 PVTYAQKML
+159 PVTFAQKML
-168 IIIGRGGEGK
+168 IIIGKGGEGK

-183 VMKSLLGDNMYM
+183 VMKDLLGDNMYM

-202 GSPFARA
+202 NSPFARA

-238 AELPMD
+238 SELPMD

-281 RQLILTTRERP
+281 RQLILTTKEQPRD
-292 ESRVDDPYLSQRLYG
+292 RVNDPYLSIQLRQ
-307 EREGILMWCLEGLQ
+307 EREGILMWCLEGLL
-321 RLFLNDFQFT
+321 RLYYNHFQFT
-331 ITPQAQEN
+331 VTHQAQEN
-339 LNDAIREGNNAVD
+339 LNEAIREGNNAVD
-352 FMNSE
+352 FLRSE
-357 GYFRFDDQGTASSR
+357 GYFRFEPDGYATSR
-371 ALYGVYKDWCD
+371 ALYSVYKDWCD
-382 DNAVTPMSSG
+382 DNAMTPMSSN
-392 SLIQYLN
+392 SLIAHIN
-399 QNQSRFGLIYS
+399 QNQKTLGLTYS
-410 TNISIGNGRRARGYQ
+410 TNIPIGNGRRARGYK
-425 GIRICPRM
+425 GIRLCPRL

>member
-1 MEDEIRI
+1 MQDEIM
-8 PSWVLR
+8 PPCWVLR
-14 GDRVDELAFANEYLT
+14 GDRVDELAFANEFLT
-29 NHHMVSC
+29 NHHMVSV
-36 NGTFFTPDGRMTDE
+36 NGTFFTPDGRLSDE
-50 NALRKDIFRELSQYI
+50 NALRKDIFQVISRYI
-65 RCGLARKVDNIVAT
+65 RGGLARKVDSILAT
-79 LHLACQYDGLEDS
+79 LHLACQYPCLDDS
-92 MAEVQVKNGTWHLD
+92 MTQVQVQNGTWHLD
-106 GSFSDFKNIVCNR
+106 GSFSTFRDIVVNR
-119 LPVAYNPDAPRPER
+119 LPVAYQPDAPKPER

-159 PVTYAQKML
+159 PVTFGQKML

-183 VMKSLLGDNMYM
+183 VMKDLLGDNMYM

-202 GSPFARA
+202 NSPFARA

-238 AELPMD
+238 SELPMD

-250 QSYQGRLYCRFMA
+250 QSYQGRLFCRFMA

-281 RQLILTTRERP
+281 RQLILTTRDRP
-292 ESRVDDPYLSQRLYG
+292 RNRQDDPYLSIQLRK
-307 EREGILMWCLEGLQ
+307 EKEGILLWCLEGLQ
-321 RLFLNDFQFT
+321 RLFYNDFQFT
-331 ITPQAQEN
+331 VTPLAEEN

-352 FMNSE
+352 FMKSE
-357 GYFRFDDQGTASSR
+357 GYFRFDSQGSVTSR
-371 ALYGVYKDWCD
+371 ALYHAYRDWCD
-382 DNAVTPMSSG
+382 DNAMMAMSS
-392 SLIQYLN
+392 SSFITYIN
-399 QNQSRFGLIYS
+399 QNQRGFGITYS
-410 TNISIGNGRRARGYQ
+410 TNIPIGNGRYARGYK
-425 GIRICPRM
+425 GIRCLH

>member
-1 MEDEIRI
+1 MEDEINI
-8 PSWVLR
+8 PRWVLR
-14 GDRVDELAFANEYLT
+14 GDRVDELAFANEFLLQ
-29 NHHMVSC
+29 HPMVSV
-36 NGTFFTPDGRMTDE
+36 NGTFFTPDGRMGDE
-50 NALRKDIFRELSQYI
+50 NALRKEIFKVLCQYI
-65 RCGLARKVDNIVAT
+65 RGNLARKVDSIVAT
-79 LHLACQYDGLEDS
+79 LHLACQYDGLEDDVTS
-92 MAEVQVKNGTWHLD
+92 VQVKNGMWHLD
-106 GSFSDFKNIVCNR
+106 GTFSTFRDIVVNR
-119 LPVAYNPDAPRPER
+119 LPVAYNPDAPKPER

-216 MVDDDLKMEA
+216 LVDDDLKMEA

-292 ESRVDDPYLSQRLYG
+292 GSRVDDPYLSRRLHA
-307 EREGILMWCLEGLQ
+307 EREGILLWCLEGLI

-331 ITPQAQEN
+331 ITPRAREN

-357 GYFRFDDQGTASSR
+357 GYFRFDSQGTASSR
-371 ALYGVYKDWCD
+371 ALYGVYRDWCD
-382 DNAVTPMSSG
+382 DNAVTPMSSN

-399 QNQSRFGLIYS
+399 QNQSRFGLTYS
-410 TNISIGNGRRARGYQ
+410 PNIPIGNGRRARGYQ

>member
-50 NALRKDIFRELSQYI
+50 NALRKDIFSILCQYI

-92 MAEVQVKNGTWHLD
+92 MTEVQVQNGTWHLD
-106 GSFSDFKNIVCNR
+106 GSFSDFKNIVVNR
-119 LPVAYNPDAPRPER
+119 LPVNYNPDAPRPER

-168 IIIGRGGEGK
+168 IIVGRGGEGK

-281 RQLILTTRERP
+281 RQLILTTKERP
-292 ESRVDDPYLSQRLYG
+292 DSRVDDPYLSQRLYG

-371 ALYGVYKDWCD
+371 ALYGVYRDWCE

-410 TNISIGNGRRARGYQ
+410 TNIPIGNGRRARGYQ

>member
-1 MEDEIRI
+1 MHEETN
-8 PSWVLR
+8 PPCWVLR
-14 GDRVDELAFANEYLT
+14 GDRVDELAFANEFLT
-29 NHHMVSC
+29 NHHMVSV
-36 NGTFFTPDGRMTDE
+36 NGTFFTPDGRLSDE
-50 NALRKDIFRELSQYI
+50 NALRKDIFQVISRYI
-65 RCGLARKVDNIVAT
+65 RGGLARKVDSILAT
-79 LHLACQYDGLEDS
+79 LHLACQYPCLDDS
-92 MAEVQVKNGTWHLD
+92 MTQVQVQNGTWHLD
-106 GSFSDFKNIVCNR
+106 GSFSTFRDIVVNR
-119 LPVAYNPDAPRPER
+119 LPVAYHPDAPKPER

-159 PVTYAQKML
+159 PVTFGQKML

-183 VMKSLLGDNMYM
+183 VMKDLLGDNMYM

-202 GSPFARA
+202 NSPFARA

-238 AELPMD
+238 SELPMD

-250 QSYQGRLYCRFMA
+250 QSYQGRLFCRFMA

-281 RQLILTTRERP
+281 RQLILTTKDRP
-292 ESRVDDPYLSQRLYG
+292 RNRQDDPYLSIQLRK
-307 EREGILMWCLEGLQ
+307 EKEGILLWCLEGLQ
-321 RLFLNDFQFT
+321 RLFYNDFQFT
-331 ITPQAQEN
+331 VTPLAEEN

-352 FMNSE
+352 FMKSE
-357 GYFRFDDQGTASSR
+357 GYFRFDSQGSVTSR
-371 ALYGVYKDWCD
+371 ALYHAYRDWCD
-382 DNAVTPMSSG
+382 DNAMMAMSS
-392 SLIQYLN
+392 SSFITYIN
-399 QNQSRFGLIYS
+399 QNQRGFGITYS
-410 TNISIGNGRRARGYQ
+410 TNIPIGNGRYARGYK
-425 GIRICPRM
+425 GIRCLH

>member
-14 GDRVDELAFANEYLT
+14 GDRVDELAFANEFLM

-36 NGTFFTPDGRMTDE
+36 NGTFFTPEGRMPDE
-50 NALRKDIFRELSQYI
+50 NGLRKEIFKIICPYI
-65 RCGLARKVDNIVAT
+65 RGNLARKVDSIVAA
-79 LHLACQYDGLEDS
+79 LHLACQYDGLEDDLT
-92 MAEVQVKNGTWHLD
+92 AVQVKNGQWHLE
-106 GSFSDFKNIVCNR
+106 GGFSTFKDIVCNR

-133 WLQFVDEL
+133 WLRFVDEL
-141 LEPGDVLTLQE
+141 LEPGDALTLQE

-183 VMKSLLGDNMYM
+183 VMKSLLGENMCM

-202 GSPFARA
+202 NSPFARA
-209 DLEHMLL
+209 DLEHRLV

-292 ESRVDDPYLSQRLYG
+292 GSRVDDPYLSQRLHA
-307 EREGILMWCLEGLQ
+307 EREGILLWCLEGLI

-331 ITPQAQEN
+331 ITPRAQEN

-357 GYFRFDDQGTASSR
+357 GYFRFDSQGTASSR
-371 ALYGVYKDWCD
+371 ALYGVYRDWCD
-382 DNAVTPMSSG
+382 DNAVTPMSST

-410 TNISIGNGRRARGYQ
+410 TNIPIGNGRRARGYH